1 MKEIFGYFE
10 VEGRAIHAGL
20 YKPEGKPR
28 LAVLLCE
35 PFGEE
40 KRCSYRMMVRLARAL
55 AERGCA
61 VLRFD
66 LSGTG
71 DSAGGHDEATWEH
84 WHSEAAAAL
93 SMIDG
98 AGEGAPTCVCA
109 FRAGALLAAKLPGV
123 TRLALCEPIWSGE
136 ELLADWE
143 RRQKIKEAMGQ
154 GAPAGTTPEGVRDFG
169 GLLVSD
175 ALAGQLRQVRIAPE
189 RLPDGGRT
197 LLLRV
202 TGAKSF
208 PPAWQPYCARCD
220 ARLIADKPFWGQVE
234 YFESNA
240 VLEPVV
246 EFCQRVMAA
255 AASSPPAHLGVS

>member
-1 MKEIFGYFE
+1 METYGYFE
-10 VEGRAIHAGL
+10 VDGRAIHAGL
-20 YKPEGKPR
+20 YKPREKPR
-28 LAVLLCE
+28 LAVLFCE

-55 AERGCA
+55 AEQECA

-71 DSAGGHDEATWEH
+71 DSAGSHAEATWAH
-84 WHSEAAAAL
+84 WQEEAAAAQSL
-93 SMIDG
+93 VG
-98 AGEGAPTCVCA
+98 EAGEGAPSCVCG
-109 FRAGALLAAKLPGV
+109 FRAGALLAANLHGV
-123 TRLALCEPIWSGE
+123 TRLVLCEPIWSGE
-136 ELLADWE
+136 ELVADWE

-154 GAPAGTTPEGVRDFG
+154 GAPEGTTPEGLRDFG

-189 RLPDGGRT
+189 SLPDGGRT

-208 PPAWQPYCARCD
+208 PPAWQAYCARCD

-234 YFESNA
+234 YFESTA

-246 EFCQRVMAA
+246 EFCQHVKVA
-255 AASSPPAHLGVS
+255 AASSPPST